1 MGVEGL
7 MGVSK
12 LDDTLLHSKF
22 VSSLLTLSNSS
33 MQTTPPSASTMAP
46 PSIMKLRDTGSLMTD
61 AVNPAALLPLPD
73 VYTPIGETF
82 STNFNS

>member
-12 LDDTLLHSKF
+12 LDDTFRHSKF

-73 VYTPIGETF
+73 VYTPMGETF
-82 STNFNS
+82 STNFKS

>member
-1 MGVEGL
+1 
-7 MGVSK
+7 
-12 LDDTLLHSKF
+12 
-22 VSSLLTLSNSS
+22 

-73 VYTPIGETF
+73 VYTPMGETF